1 MPNIRILPEQ
11 LANRIA
17 AGEVVERPASIVKE
31 LVENSLD
38 AGADRIEVE
47 VEGGGTRLIR
57 VLDNGSGMD
66 EDDVLLCFERHGTSK
81 IDESHDLIAID
92 TLGFRGEAIPSIAS
106 VAKMTIISRPEN
118 SELGTTAVFE
128 YGRLQ
133 KVHETGCS
141 KGTMIEVRNL
151 FGRTPARK
159 KFLRTH
165 RTEIGHIDEI
175 IKNYAL
181 ASPES
186 AFTLRVNGKETL
198 SFNTSH
204 DLENRLRVIMNYDDT
219 LIPVGSDKAGSSKR
233 RLHGFLVPPE
243 RSSGSSARLRLFIN
257 GRAIRDRLMRH
268 AVFEGL
274 RGFLLK
280 GNAPGGYLHLYLP
293 AEELDVNVHP
303 AKHEVRFRSSGD
315 IHQFIKQNVE
325 AAMFRYQQNI
335 RSTIFRQDN
344 TPIAEIP
351 RTWSPDTMPVSE
363 EDDNNNSNGDLRI
376 TPPPADEHLT
386 SRPESPLPR
395 SVMQQPLQTNEPE
408 SSSLKVQADDNPVG
422 HDNVAETHGIR
433 IIGQYKNLYIFC
445 QAGDNLLVID
455 QHAAHERLLYEK
467 FRRQYSDNKVA
478 SQSLL
483 FPETVELSP
492 FQIHLVENNSD
503 ELKRM
508 GFSLKEFGGNS
519 YVISAVPALA
529 GQCSASEIFFDVLDG
544 FGKEDQQRTG
554 GKLENILATMACK
567 AAVRSGDELA
577 LEEIKALLEAM
588 AKADLFSH
596 CPHGRPVL
604 KSFSDKELKKW
615 FYRT

>member
-47 VEGGGTRLIR
+47 VDGGGTRLIR

-81 IDESHDLIAID
+81 IDESHDLIAIH

-106 VAKMTIISRPEN
+106 VAKMTIISRPEE
-118 SELGTTAVFE
+118 SELGTQAQFE

-141 KGTMIEVRNL
+141 KGTVIEVRNL
-151 FGRTPARK
+151 FGRMPARK

-181 ASPES
+181 ASPET
-186 AFTLRVNGKETL
+186 AFTLRINGKETL
-198 SFNTSH
+198 NFNTGH
-204 DLENRLRVIMNYDDT
+204 DLENRLRSIMNYDDT
-219 LIPVGSDKAGSSKR
+219 LIPVGKDKEDRSR
-233 RLHGFLVPPE
+233 RRIHGFLVPPE
-243 RSSGSSARLRLFIN
+243 RSSGNSARLRLFIN
-257 GRAIRDRLMRH
+257 GRAIKDRLMRH

-280 GNAPGGYLHLYLP
+280 GNSPGGYLHLFLP

-303 AKHEVRFRSSGD
+303 AKHEVRFRNSGD
-315 IHQFIKQNVE
+315 IHQFIKQAVE
-325 AAMFRYQQNI
+325 TAMFDYQQSI
-335 RSTIFRQDN
+335 RSSIFTNTRATREDIIRKPVPERVSMFHPPYTRTSDN
-344 TPIAEIP
+344 HLDKTP
-351 RTWSPDTMPVSE
+351 
-363 EDDNNNSNGDLRI
+363 
-376 TPPPADEHLT
+376 LT
-386 SRPESPLPR
+386 SKSTLISRSDTSIDQPLPH
-395 SVMQQPLQTNEPE
+395 PLQTSEPGLHGSFDQAE
-408 SSSLKVQADDNPVG
+408 ENLTNKGDAILK
-422 HDNVAETHGIR
+422 HDIQV
-433 IIGQYKNLYIFC
+433 IGQYKNLYIFC
-445 QAGDNLLVID
+445 QAGDSLLVID

-467 FRRQYSDNKVA
+467 FRRQYSENKVA

-492 FQIHLVENNSD
+492 FQIQLVENNSE
-503 ELKRM
+503 ELQQL
-508 GFSLKEFGGNS
+508 GFALQEFGGNS
-519 YVISAVPALA
+519 YVISAIPALA
-529 GQCSASEIFFDVLDG
+529 GQCRASEIFYDTLDG
-544 FGKEDQQRTG
+544 FGREDSQRSA

-567 AAVRSGDELA
+567 AAVRSGDELS
-577 LEEIKALLEAM
+577 LEEIHALLDAM

-604 KSFSDKELKKW
+604 KSFADKELKKW

>member
-38 AGADRIEVE
+38 AGASRIEVE

-81 IDESHDLIAID
+81 IDETHDLIAIR

-106 VAKMTIISRPEN
+106 VAKMTITSRTED
-118 SELGTTAVFE
+118 SELGTEAHFE

-133 KVHETGCS
+133 KVHETGCH
-141 KGTMIEVRNL
+141 KGTVIEVRSL

-175 IKNYAL
+175 LKNYAL
-181 ASPES
+181 ASPET
-186 AFTLRVNGKETL
+186 AFTLRINGKKTL
-198 SFNTSH
+198 SFNSSH
-204 DLENRLRVIMNYDDT
+204 DLESRLRTIMGYDDT
-219 LIPVGSDKAGSSKR
+219 LIPIGEDKADSSKR
-233 RLHGFLVPPE
+233 RIHGFLVPPE

-257 GRAIRDRLMRH
+257 GRAIKDRLMRH

-280 GNAPGGYLHLYLP
+280 GNSPGGYLHLFLP
-293 AEELDVNVHP
+293 AGELDVNVHP

-315 IHQFIKQNVE
+315 IHQFIRQAVE
-325 AAMFRYQQNI
+325 TAMFDYQQSI
-335 RSTIFRQDN
+335 RSSLFTNSRTARENISRRSV
-344 TPIAEIP
+344 AE
-351 RTWSPDTMPVSE
+351 RVSMF
-363 EDDNNNSNGDLRI
+363 
-376 TPPPADEHLT
+376 PPPYVIKSDEHLDTT
-386 SRPESPLPR
+386 SPPSQNTSISWSKS
-395 SVMQQPLQTNEPE
+395 SVHEAASRQPLQTSEPE
-408 SSSLKVQADDNPVG
+408 LLSNADQDYENSASTDYLSN
-422 HDNVAETHGIR
+422 HHGIQV
-433 IIGQYKNLYIFC
+433 IGQYKNLYIFC
-445 QAGDNLLVID
+445 QAGDSLLVID
-455 QHAAHERLLYEK
+455 QHAAHERILYEK
-467 FRRQYSDNKVA
+467 FRRQYSNNQVA

-492 FQIHLVENNSD
+492 FQIQLVENNSD
-503 ELKRM
+503 ELQRL
-508 GFSLKEFGGNS
+508 GFTLQEFGGNS
-519 YVISAVPALA
+519 YVISAIPALA
-529 GQCSASEIFFDVLDG
+529 GQIRASEIFYDILDG
-544 FGKEDQQRTG
+544 FGREDSQRSG
-554 GKLENILATMACK
+554 GKLDNILATMACK
-567 AAVRSGDELA
+567 AAVRSGDELS
-577 LEEIKALLEAM
+577 LEEIDALLEAM